1 MSFLAFHDII
11 TDHFVRKY
19 INENNQIINKQIE
32 HVSSKYEE
40 RINQLEKRISDL
52 ESKLNSDYLNNNV

>member
-1 MSFLAFHDII
+1 M
-11 TDHFVRKY
+11 
-19 INENNQIINKQIE
+19 E

-52 ESKLNSDYLNNNV
+52 ESKFNSDYLYNNV